1 MGEGARGEGAAP
13 VTPPADVVRVVPDG
27 SVVVGMQLPIQSQ
40 STLYVAEWEKS
51 AGPEELAAIARTAD
65 EAGFFYLGVCD
76 HTAIPRR
83 LAEAMGTVWYDTVA
97 TLGWLAGLTSRV
109 RLLSHVLV
117 LAARHPLRAA
127 KELAT
132 LDRLS
137 GGRLIVGVG
146 AGHVPEEYTM
156 LGGEGSFERR
166 GRDTDEA
173 VAALAAALVDEFPT
187 LPGPRWPVAD
197 MGIAPRPVQEPRP
210 PIWIGG
216 STGPAI
222 RRTALLGDG
231 WLPQGTPRQR
241 LPEQISELRR
251 HREALRGGAPI
262 DIGTIAE
269 PIYLNG
275 PGTPGD
281 TTWQQPRW
289 ALTGGPEEVATSL
302 RELVG
307 MGVNHLQVRFMARS
321 LGELCDQIAAFGEQ
335 VAPLLDR

>member
-1 MGEGARGEGAAP
+1 MGEGAGP
-13 VTPPADVVRVVPDG
+13 VTPPTEVVRVVPDG

-51 AGPEELAAIARTAD
+51 AGPEELAVIARTAD
-65 EAGFFYLGVCD
+65 QAGFFYLGVCD

-127 KELAT
+127 KEMAT

-146 AGHVPEEYTM
+146 AGHVPEEYAM
-156 LGGEGSFERR
+156 LAGEGSFERR

-187 LPGPRWPVAD
+187 LPGPRWPVSE

-231 WLPQGTPRQR
+231 WLPQGTPRQQ
-241 LPEQISELRR
+241 LPEQITQLRR
-251 HREALRGGAPI
+251 HREELRGGAPI

-281 TTWQQPRW
+281 TTWHQPRW
-289 ALTGGPEEVATSL
+289 ALTGGPEEVAASL

-307 MGVNHLQVRFMARS
+307 MGVDHLQVRFMARS
-321 LGELCDQIAAFGEQ
+321 LGELCDQMAAFGEQ
-335 VAPLLDR
+335 VAPLLAR